1 MPNHS
6 ASIQVCHG
14 TRGSSPRPQGLCHWF
29 RRCDKWHLPS
39 LQLCVQKLRILIEDS
54 DQNCELL
61 PLQALQALRPRPP
74 QVRARPR
81 PRGEWAWHGWQI
93 PPRVQPPRLHGGLLP
108 AGISGCRSAVSTGK
122 VFKLW
127 ALCPHPRGAG
137 TRLQGGAGEAGGST
151 VETSRASSAPV
162 GAGWAWRKVPAGMLQ
177 APPAVNQ
184 MGWCVGL
191 LTSEGELLYVLLVCQ
206 LVHFLQPTSAV
217 EGSSQSHAPAA
228 RTTVE
233 SASEGLVMW
242 AAQFLFFVFFV
253 FFVCALWLLGS

>member
-1 MPNHS
+1 
-6 ASIQVCHG
+6 
-14 TRGSSPRPQGLCHWF
+14 
-29 RRCDKWHLPS
+29 
-39 LQLCVQKLRILIEDS
+39 
-54 DQNCELL
+54 
-61 PLQALQALRPRPP
+61 
-74 QVRARPR
+74 
-81 PRGEWAWHGWQI
+81 
-93 PPRVQPPRLHGGLLP
+93 
-108 AGISGCRSAVSTGK
+108 
-122 VFKLW
+122 
-127 ALCPHPRGAG
+127 
-137 TRLQGGAGEAGGST
+137 
-151 VETSRASSAPV
+151 
-162 GAGWAWRKVPAGMLQ
+162 MLQ

-228 RTTVE
+228 GTTVE